1 MKRRDLVR
9 ALEGAGCVLHRHGK
23 RHDVYRN
30 QANGRIAPVPRHHEI
45 GESLIR
51 VIHKQ
56 LGIDETQGDQED
68 AADPVDASE

>member
-9 ALEGAGCVLHRHGK
+9 SLEVAGCVLHRHGK

-30 QANGRIAPVPRHHEI
+30 QTNGRIAPVPRHREI
-45 GESLIR
+45 GESLVR

-56 LGIDETQGDQED
+56 LGLSETQSDQED
-68 AADPVDASE
+68 EVDPVDTSE